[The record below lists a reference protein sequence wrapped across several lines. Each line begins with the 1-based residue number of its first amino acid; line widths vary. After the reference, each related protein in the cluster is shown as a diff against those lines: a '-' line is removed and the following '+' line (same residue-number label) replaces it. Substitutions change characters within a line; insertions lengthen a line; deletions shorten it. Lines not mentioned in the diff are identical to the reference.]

1 MIGLESFK
9 NYQKLIAEIDRRC
22 EQIRR
27 NFGEYIACK
36 KGCEGNCCQRHISV
50 YPIEA
55 AAFANALK
63 TLPKKDIQRL
73 KQKARKTTTF
83 GPCPLLEEGACS
95 MYQSRSLICRT
106 HGYPIANVYRGQ
118 RAIGFCHKNF
128 KNVHTIPED
137 AVIDLAPLNHSLM
150 EVNRQF
156 TGEHPALSSFAKR
169 LTIGEA
175 LLMEL

>member
-1 MIGLESFK
+1 MKGLQSFK

-63 TLPKKDIQRL
+63 ALPQKEIQRL
-73 KQKARKTTTF
+73 RQKARKTTTF
-83 GPCPLLEEGACS
+83 GPCPLLEDGACLL
-95 MYQSRSLICRT
+95 YRSRSIICRT
-106 HGYPIANVYRGQ
+106 HGYPIANIYRGK
-118 RAIGFCHKNF
+118 RSVGFCHKNF
-128 KNVHTIPED
+128 KNLHTIPED
-137 AVIDLAPLNHSLM
+137 AIIELAPLNHSLIA
-150 EVNRQF
+150 VNRQF
-156 TGEHPALSSFAKR
+156 TDENTALCSFAKR